1 MLDYP
6 STNISYIYIQD
17 TNNIYTK
24 PQNKNTPGGKTQLTE
39 KAKILI
45 VDDDESVR
53 ITMKAIL
60 QDENYQVDIATN
72 GKQAIQ
78 MSNETMYNIALL
90 DIRLPDMEGVDLLKL
105 MKEYVP
111 RTRKIMVTGFP
122 TIQNAVKAVN
132 KQADAYLFKPVDVD
146 KLLQIV
152 KDQLQAQKEEKEISE
167 TKVAQFIEARIKET
181 RQS

>member
-1 MLDYP
+1 MFIP
-6 STNISYIYIQD
+6 N
-17 TNNIYTK
+17 
-24 PQNKNTPGGKTQLTE
+24 PKTRAPEEPNLPE

-45 VDDDESVR
+45 VDDDETVR

-60 QDENYQVDIATN
+60 QDENYIVETATN

-78 MSNETMYNIALL
+78 MSNEKMYNIALL
-90 DIRLPDMEGVDLLKL
+90 DIRLPDMEGVELLKL
-105 MKEYVP
+105 MKEYNP

-122 TIQNAVKAVN
+122 TLQNAVTAVN

-152 KDQLQAQKEEKEISE
+152 KDQLQAQREEKEISE